1 MEGNAE
7 MGQSRLKI
15 KDLLLKMAENR
26 SKILETLTGNDE
38 EVEEETPLT
47 LQDLLLA
54 NGNLLFLSERVDG
67 ELEIFNDILIDLKTQ
82 MASLFKDMDE
92 EDVSIFSEEYGGT
105 KSVISK
111 LLEATEVI
119 QQFEDWCS
127 QARDVQM
134 QYHLN
139 REQIKESI
147 DFNSLQESPMVFL
160 TSDLF
165 HAMKL
170 LDKKMEIKLKS
181 IVPSLPLHYHI
192 LMEVIDD
199 LISNI
204 EEAPKSDQLSMYN

>member
-15 KDLLLKMAENR
+15 KDLLLQMAENR

-92 EDVSIFSEEYGGT
+92 KDVSIFSEEYGGT

-111 LLEATEVI
+111 LLEATEV
-119 QQFEDWCS
+119 
-127 QARDVQM
+127 
-134 QYHLN
+134 
-139 REQIKESI
+139 REPLSEPK
-147 DFNSLQESPMVFL
+147 QEL
-160 TSDLF
+160 WSDGWP
-165 HAMKL
+165 A
-170 LDKKMEIKLKS
+170 S
-181 IVPSLPLHYHI
+181 
-192 LMEVIDD
+192 
-199 LISNI
+199 
-204 EEAPKSDQLSMYN
+204 